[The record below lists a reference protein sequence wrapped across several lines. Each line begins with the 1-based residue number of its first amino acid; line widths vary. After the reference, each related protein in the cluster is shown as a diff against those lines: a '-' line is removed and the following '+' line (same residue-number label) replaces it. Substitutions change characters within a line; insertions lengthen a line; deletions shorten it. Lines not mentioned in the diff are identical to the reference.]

1 MPNNTGIS
9 VGQFYAQFKSLYG
22 LIAAVFGLLP
32 PASGLFL
39 PGLIFPPLGN
49 ETVLAQFFAV
59 IFGVAVTYLMFWMKD
74 VAEVRVRHRMKAF
87 FIISI
92 GLFCVYFG
100 LHFRFVQRIDIPSA
114 GERAFVSIGYERSQ
128 FALTSF
134 DDNSDSELLH
144 SRGFTEE
151 EIANLWTPKSLY
163 VSRLALFLSFV
174 GSMLSLVA
182 LASLGVL
189 LRAREV
195 KLKRVSSHPG
205 AASSP
210 D

>member
-1 MPNNTGIS
+1 MPNSTEIS

-32 PASGLFL
+32 PVSGLLL
-39 PGLIFPPLGN
+39 PGLVFPPLGN

-59 IFGVAVTYLMFWMKD
+59 IFGVAVTYLTFWMKY
-74 VAEVRVRHRMKAF
+74 VAEVRVRHRMKVL
-87 FIISI
+87 FIFAI

-100 LHFRFVQRIDIPSA
+100 LHFRFVQKIDIPSV
-114 GERAFVSIGYERSQ
+114 GEHAFVSIGYERSQ

-134 DDNSDSELLH
+134 DNMSDSEMLH

-151 EIANLWTPKSLY
+151 EITNLWTPKSLC

-174 GSMLSLVA
+174 GSMLSMVA

-195 KLKRVSSHPG
+195 RVSG
-205 AASSP
+205 C
-210 D
+210 